1 MEQLVRYESRANV
14 AEIGLATRTLDNTL
28 NPQAAAQFDACILRA
43 NEDPDCRVVVIA
55 SEGPKFC
62 TGMDLISA
70 SHNDQSVAREG
81 ARAFASALLRI
92 CESPKPFIA
101 NVEGNVVAGGL
112 GIIAACDIVIA
123 RRDVQMALT
132 EAIVGMVPYLISPF
146 LLRRLTPGLLAS
158 LALST
163 RHLTAEEALHRGLVD
178 EVCDSDNRTALDR
191 QLDRLHHCS
200 PPALG
205 KIKRVAHRAGN
216 AALRMQVDTA
226 LGELEEWIEQPDL
239 REELGNF
246 ANGFSPSWFRK
257 YRHASVDKG

>member
-1 MEQLVRYESRANV
+1 VEQLARYESRANV
-14 AEIGLATRTLDNTL
+14 AEIELATRTLDNTL
-28 NPQAAAQFDACILRA
+28 NPEAATQFDACILRA
-43 NEDPDCRVVVIA
+43 NQDPDCRVVVIA

-62 TGMDLISA
+62 TGMDLMSA
-70 SHNDQSVAREG
+70 HDDPSIAREG

-92 CESPKPFIA
+92 CESPKPFVA
-101 NVEGNVVAGGL
+101 NVEGHVVAGGL

-132 EAIVGMVPYLISPF
+132 EAIVGMVPYLISPI
-146 LLRRLTPGLLAS
+146 LLRRMTPGLFAS

-178 EVCDSDNRTALDR
+178 EVCDSDNQAALDR
-191 QLDRLHHCS
+191 QLNRLHHCS
-200 PPALG
+200 PRALD
-205 KIKRVAHRAGN
+205 KIKRVAHSAGN
-216 AALRMQVDTA
+216 AALRMQVDAA

-257 YRHASVDKG
+257 YRNQKK